1 MNESDTSRHFL
12 RQWIEK
18 DVAEGRTGGKVV
30 TRFPPEPNGYIH
42 IGHAKAVCL
51 DFGMAELFGGECHL
65 RLDDTNPT
73 KESDEYAENIKK
85 DIRWLG
91 FNWSGEGD
99 SGEPGFYNASNMF
112 EKMYEIAENLIK
124 AGQAY
129 CCNLGQDEWKEYRGV
144 PEKPGRASP
153 SRDTTPER
161 NLEIFRDM
169 KAGKYADGEWCL
181 RAKIDMAS
189 PNIHFRDPVIYRI
202 RHVSH
207 YHLGDKWCIYP
218 MYDFAHPIEDAL
230 EGVTHSMCTLEF
242 EVHRPL
248 YDWVVDRLDEMGMLP
263 VRNGVKIR
271 TEQRE
276 FARLNITYTVM
287 SKRLL
292 LQLVTDGHVNGW
304 DDPRMPTVCGMRRR
318 GYTPGAIREF
328 CERVG
333 VTKVESES
341 DPALLEWCV
350 REELNKTALRRM
362 AVVDPVK
369 VVVDNW
375 GTGNG
380 ERIPRAKRVA
390 EGDALAGVGTGNV
403 RMVELP
409 NNPLDESAGMRQIP
423 FSGEVWIDRAD
434 FMEVPEKKFFRMAP
448 GQEVRLRGACIF
460 KCTNCV
466 KNDAG
471 EVVEIHGTW
480 DPESWG
486 GNAADGRKVK
496 GTIHWVD
503 CSSGVAAEFRLYDKL
518 FTEKDPLKDGSGEF
532 LKYMNPE
539 SLKVVNGY
547 VEPLLAEAKGGER
560 FQFERTGY
568 FIADEYDHTAA
579 KPVFNRTV
587 TLKDSYKPAN

>member
-18 DVAEGRTGGKVV
+18 EVADGKTGGKVV

-42 IGHAKAVCL
+42 IGHAKAVCV

-73 KESDEYAENIKK
+73 KESDEYAANIKK
-85 DIRWLG
+85 DINWLG
-91 FNWSGEGD
+91 FKWSGAGD
-99 SGEPGFYNASNMF
+99 GKEPGFYNASNMF
-112 EKMYEIAENLIK
+112 DKMYEIAEELIRR
-124 AGQAY
+124 GQAY
-129 CCNLGQDEWKEYRGV
+129 CCNLTQDEWKEYRGV
-144 PEKPGRASP
+144 PEKPGRPSP
-153 SRDTTPER
+153 SRETDPER
-161 NLEIFRDM
+161 NMRIFHEMRD
-169 KAGKYADGEWCL
+169 GKYADGEWCL

-189 PNIHFRDPVIYRI
+189 PNIHFRDPVLYRI

-207 YHLGDKWCIYP
+207 YHLGDKWCVYP

-248 YDWVVDRLDEMGMLP
+248 YDWVVDRLDEMGLLP

-271 TEQRE
+271 TQQRE

-292 LQLVTDGHVNGW
+292 LQLVTEGHVDGW

-333 VTKVESES
+333 VSKVESES

-362 AVVDPVK
+362 AVLDPVK
-369 VVVDNW
+369 VVIDNW
-375 GTGNG
+375 QGG
-380 ERIPRAKRVA
+380 PR
-390 EGDALAGVGTGNV
+390 D
-403 RMVELP
+403 VELP
-409 NNPLDESAGMRQIP
+409 NNPLDESAGVRRIP
-423 FSGEVWIDRAD
+423 FGGEIWIDRAD
-434 FMEVPEKKFFRMAP
+434 FMETPEKKFFRMAP

-460 KCTNCV
+460 KCTGCV
-466 KNDAG
+466 KDESGNVA
-471 EVVEIHGTW
+471 EIHGVW
-480 DPESWG
+480 DVDSWG
-486 GNAADGRKVK
+486 GNAADGRKIK

-503 CSSGVAAEFRLYDKL
+503 CASGVAAEVRLYDRL
-518 FTEKDPLKDGSGEF
+518 FTEKDPLKDGPSEF
-532 LKYMNPE
+532 LKYLNGD
-539 SLKVVNGY
+539 SLKVVRGY
-547 VEPLLAEAKGGER
+547 VEPSLASAAPGER

-568 FIADEYDHTAA
+568 FVCDR
-579 KPVFNRTV
+579 PLVFNRTV
-587 TLKDSYKPAN
+587 TLKDSYKPTA

>member
-85 DIRWLG
+85 DIKWLG

-99 SGEPGFYNASNMF
+99 GVESGFYNASNMF

-169 KAGKYADGEWCL
+169 KAGRYADGEWCL

-202 RHVSH
+202 RHVAH

-263 VRNGVKIR
+263 IRNGVKIR

-375 GTGNG
+375 
-380 ERIPRAKRVA
+380 A
-390 EGDALAGVGTGNV
+390 EGTK
-403 RMVELP
+403 MVELP
-409 NNPLDESAGMRQIP
+409 NNPLDESAGIRQIP

-460 KCTNCV
+460 KCTGCV

-503 CSSGVAAEFRLYDKL
+503 CSSGVAAEFMLYDKL
-518 FTEKDPLKDGSGEF
+518 FTETDPLKDGSGEF
-532 LKYMNPE
+532 LKYMHPE

>member
-85 DIRWLG
+85 DIKWLG

-99 SGEPGFYNASNMF
+99 GGESGFYNASNMF

-202 RHVSH
+202 RHVAH

-263 VRNGVKIR
+263 IRNGVKIR

-375 GTGNG
+375 GTGN
-380 ERIPRAKRVA
+380 
-390 EGDALAGVGTGNV
+390 V

-409 NNPLDESAGMRQIP
+409 NNPLDESAGVRQIP

-460 KCTNCV
+460 KCTGCV

>member
-85 DIRWLG
+85 DIKWLG

-99 SGEPGFYNASNMF
+99 GVESGFYNASNMF

-153 SRDTTPER
+153 SRDTAPER

-169 KAGKYADGEWCL
+169 KAGRYADGEWCL

-202 RHVSH
+202 RHVAH

-263 VRNGVKIR
+263 IRNGVKIR

-375 GTGNG
+375 GTGN
-380 ERIPRAKRVA
+380 
-390 EGDALAGVGTGNV
+390 V

-409 NNPLDESAGMRQIP
+409 NNPLDESAGVRQIP
-423 FSGEVWIDRAD
+423 FGGDVWIDRAD

-460 KCTNCV
+460 RCTGCV

-503 CSSGVAAEFRLYDKL
+503 CSSGVPAEFRLYDKL

>member
-1 MNESDTSRHFL
+1 MSESDTSRHFL

-18 DVAEGRTGGKVV
+18 DVADGRTGGKVV

-42 IGHAKAVCL
+42 IGHAKAVCV
-51 DFGMAELFGGECHL
+51 DFGMAALFGGECHL
-65 RLDDTNPT
+65 RLDDTNPA

-85 DIRWLG
+85 DINWLG
-91 FNWSGEGD
+91 FQWSGEGD

-112 EKMYEIAENLIK
+112 DRMYEIAENLVK

-129 CCNLGQDEWKEYRGV
+129 CCNLTQDEWKVYRGV
-144 PEKPGRASP
+144 PEKPGTPSP

-161 NLEIFRDM
+161 NLRIFREMRD
-169 KAGKYADGEWCL
+169 GKYADGEWCL

-202 RHVSH
+202 RHVAH

-263 VRNGVKIR
+263 VRNGVRIR
-271 TEQRE
+271 TQQRE

-292 LQLVTDGHVNGW
+292 LQMVKDGHVAGW

-318 GYTPGAIREF
+318 GYTPAAIREF
-328 CERVG
+328 CDRVG
-333 VTKVESES
+333 VSKVESES

-350 REELNKTALRRM
+350 REDLNRTATRRM
-362 AVVDPVK
+362 AVLDPVK
-369 VVVDNW
+369 VVIDNFE
-375 GTGNG
+375 GTR
-380 ERIPRAKRVA
+380 E
-390 EGDALAGVGTGNV
+390 
-403 RMVELP
+403 VELQ
-409 NNPLDESAGMRQIP
+409 NNPLDETAGTRRVG
-423 FSGEVWIDRAD
+423 FSREIWIDRAD
-434 FMEVPEKKFFRMAP
+434 FREVPEKKFFRMAP

-460 KCTNCV
+460 RCESFV
-466 KNDAG
+466 RDADG
-471 EVVEIHGTW
+471 VVAEIHGTW
-480 DPESWG
+480 DESSWG

-503 CSSGVAAEFRLYDKL
+503 CATGAKAEVRLYDRL
-518 FTEKDPLKDGSGEF
+518 FTEKDPMKDGADNF
-532 LKYMNPE
+532 LKYLNPD
-539 SLKVVNGY
+539 SLKVVEAY
-547 VEPLLAEAKGGER
+547 VEPALARAKPGEH

-568 FIADEYDHTAA
+568 FVVDEPNNLPDGEPAAADSSRL
-579 KPVFNRTV
+579 VFNRTV
-587 TLKDSYKPAN
+587 TLKDSYKPL

>member
-85 DIRWLG
+85 DIKWLG

-99 SGEPGFYNASNMF
+99 GGESGFYNASNMF

-202 RHVSH
+202 RHVAH

-263 VRNGVKIR
+263 IRNGVKIR

-375 GTGNG
+375 GTGN
-380 ERIPRAKRVA
+380 
-390 EGDALAGVGTGNV
+390 V

-409 NNPLDESAGMRQIP
+409 NNPLDESAGVRQIP

-460 KCTNCV
+460 KCTGCV

-568 FIADEYDHTAA
+568 FIADEYDHTAE

>member
-18 DVAEGRTGGKVV
+18 DVADGKTGGKVV

-42 IGHAKAVCL
+42 IGHAKAVCV
-51 DFGMAELFGGECHL
+51 DFGMAKLMNGECHL

-85 DIRWLG
+85 DINWLG
-91 FNWSGEGD
+91 FQWSGEGD
-99 SGEPGFYNASNMF
+99 AGEPGFYNASNMF
-112 EKMYEIAENLIK
+112 DTMFQIAEELIRR
-124 AGQAY
+124 GQAY
-129 CCNLGQDEWKEYRGV
+129 CCNLTQDEWKQYRGV
-144 PEKPGRASP
+144 PEKPGTPSP
-153 SRDTTPER
+153 SRDTDPER
-161 NLEIFRDM
+161 NLKIFHEMRD
-169 KAGKYADGEWCL
+169 GKYADGEWCV
-181 RAKIDMAS
+181 RAKIDMSS

-202 RHVSH
+202 RHVAH
-207 YHLGDKWCIYP
+207 YHLGDKWCVYP

-248 YDWVVDRLDEMGMLP
+248 YDWVVDRMDEQGLLP

-271 TEQRE
+271 TQQRE
-276 FARLNITYTVM
+276 FARLNLTYTVM

-292 LQLVTDGHVNGW
+292 LQMVNEKVVDGW

-328 CERVG
+328 CDRIG
-333 VTKVESES
+333 VSKVESES

-350 REELNKTALRRM
+350 REELNQTATRRM
-362 AVVDPVK
+362 AVLDPVK
-369 VVVDNW
+369 VVIDNFE
-375 GTGNG
+375 GTR
-380 ERIPRAKRVA
+380 E
-390 EGDALAGVGTGNV
+390 
-403 RMVELP
+403 VELP
-409 NNPLDESAGMRQIP
+409 NNPMNEAAGTRKLP
-423 FSGEVWIDRAD
+423 FGKEIWIDRAD

-460 KCTNCV
+460 KCTGCV
-466 KNDAG
+466 KDESG
-471 EVVEIHGTW
+471 KIVEIHGTW
-480 DPESWG
+480 DENSWG

-503 CSSGVAAEFRLYDKL
+503 CATGKPAEVRLYDKL
-518 FTEKDPLKDGSGEF
+518 FLEKDPMKDGSENF
-532 LKYMNPE
+532 LKYLNPD
-539 SLKVVNGY
+539 SLKVVTGY
-547 VEPLLAEAKGGER
+547 VEPALAEAKQGEH

-568 FIADEYDHTAA
+568 FVCDGSL
-579 KPVFNRTV
+579 VFNRTCS
-587 TLKDSYKPAN
+587 LKDSYKPA

>member
-18 DVAEGRTGGKVV
+18 EVADGKTGGKVV

-42 IGHAKAVCL
+42 IGHAKAVCV

-73 KESDEYAENIKK
+73 KESDEYAANIKK
-85 DIRWLG
+85 DINWLG
-91 FNWSGEGD
+91 FKWSGEGD
-99 SGEPGFYNASNMF
+99 GKEPGFYNASNMF
-112 EKMYEIAENLIK
+112 DKMYEIAEELIRR
-124 AGQAY
+124 GQAY
-129 CCNLGQDEWKEYRGV
+129 CCNLTQDEWKEYRGV
-144 PEKPGRASP
+144 PEKPGRPSP
-153 SRDTTPER
+153 SRETDPER
-161 NLEIFRDM
+161 NMRIFHEMRD
-169 KAGKYADGEWCL
+169 GKYADGEWCL

-189 PNIHFRDPVIYRI
+189 PNIHFRDPVLYRI

-207 YHLGDKWCIYP
+207 YHLGDKWCVYP

-248 YDWVVDRLDEMGMLP
+248 YDWVVDRLDEMGLLP

-271 TEQRE
+271 TQQRE

-292 LQLVTDGHVNGW
+292 LQLVTEGHVDGW

-333 VTKVESES
+333 VSKVESES

-362 AVVDPVK
+362 AVLDPVK
-369 VVVDNW
+369 VVIDNW
-375 GTGNG
+375 QGG
-380 ERIPRAKRVA
+380 PR
-390 EGDALAGVGTGNV
+390 D
-403 RMVELP
+403 VELP
-409 NNPLDESAGMRQIP
+409 NNPLDESAGVRRIP
-423 FSGEVWIDRAD
+423 FGGEIWIDRAD
-434 FMEVPEKKFFRMAP
+434 FMETPEKKFFRMAP

-460 KCTNCV
+460 KCTGCV
-466 KNDAG
+466 KDESGNVA
-471 EVVEIHGTW
+471 EIHGVW
-480 DPESWG
+480 DVDSWG
-486 GNAADGRKVK
+486 GNAADGRKIK

-503 CSSGVAAEFRLYDKL
+503 CASGVAAEVRLYDRL
-518 FTEKDPLKDGSGEF
+518 FTEKDPLKDGPSEF
-532 LKYMNPE
+532 LKYLNGD
-539 SLKVVNGY
+539 SLKVVRGY
-547 VEPLLAEAKGGER
+547 VEPSLASAAPGER

-568 FIADEYDHTAA
+568 FVCDR
-579 KPVFNRTV
+579 PLVFNRTV
-587 TLKDSYKPAN
+587 TLKDSYKPTA

>member
-1 MNESDTSRHFL
+1 MSESDTSRHFL

-18 DVAEGRTGGKVV
+18 DVADGKTGGKVV

-42 IGHAKAVCL
+42 IGHAKAVCV
-51 DFGMAELFGGECHL
+51 DFGMAKLFNGECHL

-85 DIRWLG
+85 DINWLG
-91 FNWSGEGD
+91 FQWSGEGD
-99 SGEPGFYNASNMF
+99 AGEPGFYNASNMF
-112 EKMYEIAENLIK
+112 DTMFQIAEELIRR
-124 AGQAY
+124 GQAY
-129 CCNLGQDEWKEYRGV
+129 CCNLTQDEWKQYRGV
-144 PEKPGRASP
+144 PEKPGTPSP
-153 SRDTTPER
+153 SRDTDPER
-161 NLEIFRDM
+161 NLEIFHEMRD
-169 KAGKYADGEWCL
+169 GKYADGEWCV
-181 RAKIDMAS
+181 RAKIDMSS

-207 YHLGDKWCIYP
+207 YHLGDKWCVYP

-248 YDWVVDRLDEMGMLP
+248 YDWVVDRMDEQGLLP

-271 TEQRE
+271 TQQRE
-276 FARLNITYTVM
+276 FARLNLTYTVM

-292 LQLVTDGHVNGW
+292 LQMVNEKVVDGW

-328 CERVG
+328 CDRIG
-333 VTKVESES
+333 VSKVESES

-350 REELNKTALRRM
+350 REELNQTATRRM
-362 AVVDPVK
+362 VVLDPVK
-369 VVVDNW
+369 VVIDNFE
-375 GTGNG
+375 GTR
-380 ERIPRAKRVA
+380 E
-390 EGDALAGVGTGNV
+390 
-403 RMVELP
+403 VELP
-409 NNPLDESAGMRQIP
+409 NNPMNESAGTRKLP
-423 FSGEVWIDRAD
+423 FGKEIWIDRAD

-460 KCTNCV
+460 KCTGCV
-466 KNDAG
+466 KDESG
-471 EVVEIHGTW
+471 KVVEIHGTW
-480 DPESWG
+480 DENSWG

-503 CSSGVAAEFRLYDKL
+503 CATGKPAEVRLYDKL
-518 FTEKDPLKDGSGEF
+518 FLEKDPMKDGSENF
-532 LKYMNPE
+532 LKYLNPD
-539 SLKVVNGY
+539 SLKVVTGY
-547 VEPLLAEAKGGER
+547 VEPLLAEAKQGEH

-568 FIADEYDHTAA
+568 FVCDGSL
-579 KPVFNRTV
+579 VFNRTCS
-587 TLKDSYKPAN
+587 LKDSYKPA

>member
-1 MNESDTSRHFL
+1 MSESDTSRHFL

-18 DVAEGRTGGKVV
+18 DVAEGKTGGKVV

-42 IGHAKAVCL
+42 IGHAKAVCV
-51 DFGMAELFGGECHL
+51 DFGMAKLFNGECHL

-85 DIRWLG
+85 DINWLG
-91 FNWSGEGD
+91 FQWSGEGD
-99 SGEPGFYNASNMF
+99 AGEPGFYNASNMF
-112 EKMYEIAENLIK
+112 DTMFQIAEELIRR
-124 AGQAY
+124 GQAY
-129 CCNLGQDEWKEYRGV
+129 CCNLTQDEWKQYRGV
-144 PEKPGRASP
+144 PEKPGIPSP
-153 SRDTTPER
+153 SRDTDPER
-161 NLEIFRDM
+161 NLKIFHEMRD
-169 KAGKYADGEWCL
+169 GKYADGEWCV
-181 RAKIDMAS
+181 RAKIDMSS

-207 YHLGDKWCIYP
+207 YHLGDKWCVYP

-248 YDWVVDRLDEMGMLP
+248 YDWVVDRMDEQGLLP

-271 TEQRE
+271 TQQRE
-276 FARLNITYTVM
+276 FARLNLTYTVM

-292 LQLVTDGHVNGW
+292 LQMVNEKVVDGW

-328 CERVG
+328 CDRIG
-333 VTKVESES
+333 VSKVESES

-350 REELNKTALRRM
+350 REELNQTATRRM
-362 AVVDPVK
+362 AVLDPVK
-369 VVVDNW
+369 VVIDNFE
-375 GTGNG
+375 GTR
-380 ERIPRAKRVA
+380 E
-390 EGDALAGVGTGNV
+390 
-403 RMVELP
+403 VELP
-409 NNPLDESAGMRQIP
+409 NNPMNESAGTRKLP
-423 FSGEVWIDRAD
+423 FGKEIWIDRAD

-460 KCTNCV
+460 KCTGCV
-466 KNDAG
+466 KDG
-471 EVVEIHGTW
+471 SGKVVEIHGTW
-480 DPESWG
+480 DENSWG

-503 CSSGVAAEFRLYDKL
+503 CATGKPAEVRLYDKL
-518 FTEKDPLKDGSGEF
+518 FLEKDPMKDGSENF
-532 LKYMNPE
+532 LKYLNPD
-539 SLKVVNGY
+539 SLKVVTGY
-547 VEPLLAEAKGGER
+547 VEPLLAEAKQGEH

-568 FIADEYDHTAA
+568 FVCDGSL
-579 KPVFNRTV
+579 VFNRTCS
-587 TLKDSYKPAN
+587 LKDSYKPA

>member
-18 DVAEGRTGGKVV
+18 DVTDGKTGGKVV

-42 IGHAKAVCL
+42 IGHAKAVCV
-51 DFGMAELFGGECHL
+51 DFGMAALFGGECHL

-73 KESDEYAENIKK
+73 KESDEYAENIKR
-85 DIRWLG
+85 DINWLG
-91 FNWSGEGD
+91 FQWSGEGD
-99 SGEPGFYNASNMF
+99 SGEAGFYNASNMF
-112 EKMYEIAENLIK
+112 DKMYEIAEELIRR
-124 AGQAY
+124 GQAY
-129 CCNLGQDEWKEYRGV
+129 CCNLGQEEWKEYRGV
-144 PEKPGRASP
+144 PEKPGRPSP
-153 SRDTTPER
+153 SRDTDPER
-161 NLEIFRDM
+161 NLKIFHEMRD
-169 KAGKYADGEWCL
+169 GKYADGEWCL

-189 PNIHFRDPVIYRI
+189 PNIHFRDPVLYRI

-207 YHLGDKWCIYP
+207 YHLGDKWCVYP

-248 YDWVVDRLDEMGMLP
+248 YDWVVDRMDEQGLLP

-271 TEQRE
+271 TQQRE
-276 FARLNITYTVM
+276 FARLNLTYTVM

-292 LQLVTDGHVNGW
+292 LKMVEEKLVDGW

-328 CERVG
+328 CERIG
-333 VTKVESES
+333 VSKVESES

-350 REELNKTALRRM
+350 REELNRTALRRM
-362 AVVDPVK
+362 AVIDPVK
-369 VVVDNW
+369 VVIDNW
-375 GTGNG
+375 D
-380 ERIPRAKRVA
+380 
-390 EGDALAGVGTGNV
+390 GDS
-403 RMVELP
+403 REVELP
-409 NNPLDESAGMRQIP
+409 NNPVDESAGTRRIP
-423 FSGEVWIDRAD
+423 FGREIWIDRAD

-460 KCTNCV
+460 KCTGCE
-466 KNDAG
+466 KDAG
-471 EVVEIHGTW
+471 GNITEIHGTW

-503 CSSGVAAEFRLYDKL
+503 CKSGVEAEVRLYDRL
-518 FTEKDPLKDGSGEF
+518 FTEKNPMKDGAENF
-532 LKYMNPE
+532 LKYLNPD
-539 SLKVVNGY
+539 SLKTVRAY
-547 VEPLLAEAKGGER
+547 IEPALAGAKAGER

-568 FIADEYDHTAA
+568 FVCDGDL
-579 KPVFNRTV
+579 VFNRTCS
-587 TLKDSYKPAN
+587 LKDSYKPS

>member
-42 IGHAKAVCL
+42 IGHAKAVCV
-51 DFGMAELFGGECHL
+51 DFGMAKLFGGDCHL

-85 DIRWLG
+85 DINWLG
-91 FNWSGEGD
+91 FQWSGEGD
-99 SGEPGFYNASNMF
+99 GKEPGFYNASNMF
-112 EKMYEIAENLIK
+112 DKMYEIAEELIRR
-124 AGQAY
+124 GQAY
-129 CCNLGQDEWKEYRGV
+129 CCNLTQDEWKEYRGV
-144 PEKPGRASP
+144 PEKPGRPSP
-153 SRDTTPER
+153 SRDTSPER
-161 NLEIFRDM
+161 NLQLFHEMRD
-169 KAGKYADGEWCL
+169 GKYADGEWCL

-202 RHVSH
+202 RHVAH
-207 YHLGDKWCIYP
+207 YHLGDKWCVYP

-248 YDWVVDRLDEMGMLP
+248 YDWVVDRLDEMGLLP
-263 VRNGVKIR
+263 VRSGVKIR
-271 TEQRE
+271 TQQRE

-292 LQLVTDGHVNGW
+292 LQLVTEGHVDGW

-333 VTKVESES
+333 VSKVESES

-350 REELNKTALRRM
+350 REELNKTAARRM
-362 AVVDPVK
+362 AVLDPVK
-369 VVVDNW
+369 VVIDNW
-375 GTGNG
+375 
-380 ERIPRAKRVA
+380 
-390 EGDALAGVGTGNV
+390 EGSA
-403 RMVELP
+403 REVELP
-409 NNPLDESAGMRQIP
+409 NNPLDETAGSRKIP
-423 FSGEVWIDRAD
+423 FGREVWIDRAD
-434 FMEVPEKKFFRMAP
+434 FMEVPEKKFYRMAP

-460 KCTNCV
+460 KCTGCV
-466 KNDAG
+466 KDESGA
-471 EVVEIHGTW
+471 VVEIHGVW
-480 DPESWG
+480 DVDSWG

-503 CSSGVAAEFRLYDKL
+503 CVTGVKAEVRLYDRL
-518 FTEKDPLKDGSGEF
+518 FTEKDPLKDGPAEF
-532 LKYMNPE
+532 LKYMNPD
-539 SLKVVNGY
+539 SLKVVTGY
-547 VEPLLAEAKGGER
+547 VEPALAGAKEGER

-568 FIADEYDHTAA
+568 FVCDR
-579 KPVFNRTV
+579 PLVFNRTV
-587 TLKDSYKPAN
+587 TLKDSYKPA